1 MSWLD
6 GNSNHLAYLI
16 FRHRKLRILHILV
29 KIRSKWFTTWLQE
42 ESMNKEQYYTSS
54 ECQQHLHKQNHWE
67 TQDWCPP
74 EIINSRL
81 SKSIRKQ
88 DSYGYVE
95 CLNLLIS
102 DSSFLDCVQRKD
114 IGTNASA
121 VLVNIHF
128 EANKQ

>member
-6 GNSNHLAYLI
+6 GNSNQLAYLI
-16 FRHRKLRILHILV
+16 FRHRKVRILHILV
-29 KIRSKWFTTWLQE
+29 KISSKWFTTWLQE

-88 DSYGYVE
+88 DLYGYVE
-95 CLNLLIS
+95 CL
-102 DSSFLDCVQRKD
+102 K
-114 IGTNASA
+114 
-121 VLVNIHF
+121 LVNLWFKLSWLCTKKRHWYKCLSCTSKHPF
-128 EANKQ
+128 RSK